1 MFYTTNIKPQQTK
14 QAQNILIKQIKTRD
28 KNETQAGSL
37 EHNRNNFFM
46 VTITLYITLYIYIYP
61 LTIPE
66 QTFQSQC

>member
-37 EHNRNNFFM
+37 EHNRTQLHSIFGK
-46 VTITLYITLYIYIYP
+46 
-61 LTIPE
+61 IPDSIMILVNKTVINL
-66 QTFQSQC
+66 QLIQ